1 MYQTKPAESWLT
13 GPIAQLGERGTE
25 DIQLPRSGV
34 RSTFGPSFLHT
45 NKIQCFCL
53 SKGDLAETASDVEMG
68 AFKLRAIYTP
78 QTSGF
83 AVALVVEWLT
93 YSLRV
98 KYWT

>member
-1 MYQTKPAESWLT
+1 
-13 GPIAQLGERGTE
+13 
-25 DIQLPRSGV
+25 
-34 RSTFGPSFLHT
+34 
-45 NKIQCFCL
+45 L